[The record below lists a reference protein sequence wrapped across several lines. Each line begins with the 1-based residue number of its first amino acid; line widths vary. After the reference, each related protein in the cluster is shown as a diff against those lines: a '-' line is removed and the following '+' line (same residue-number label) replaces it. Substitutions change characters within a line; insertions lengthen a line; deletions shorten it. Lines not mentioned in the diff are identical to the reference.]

1 MTRPLIAKEAK
12 HTAKVFVYLPTA
24 QRDALYRAAT
34 ERGISVSALAAQA
47 IGQYLGTA
55 QGHCTVDVE
64 ALAAAI
70 SRRACVVSK
79 N

>member
-1 MTRPLIAKEAK
+1 MTRPLIDKASK
-12 HTAKVFVYLPTA
+12 HTSKVFVYLSA
-24 QRDALYRAAT
+24 SQRDALYRAAT
-34 ERGISVSALAAQA
+34 EKGISVSALAAQA